1 MAVPTPDPAAFAVST
16 HEPPAGTQKKLY
28 EVASPTA
35 SHVISSETL
44 LPPVDP
50 GATPKL
56 VGAPGSV
63 THDVVSVTPL
73 ALHVD
78 PQSFDAL
85 TQHVYVV

>member
-1 MAVPTPDPAAFAVST
+1 M
-16 HEPPAGTQKKLY
+16 EPP
-28 EVASPTA
+28 
-35 SHVISSETL
+35 L